1 MTFVSIYMFRDMR
14 PSVVFRISSAIAII
28 GGWIRMISAQTDS
41 FLMIL
46 IGFILIS
53 LSYPILLSAVTLVCN
68 TWLGDQ
74 ERTLWI

>member
-1 MTFVSIYMFRDMR
+1 MFRDMR
-14 PSVVFRISSAIAII
+14 PSVVFRISSVIAII
-28 GGWIRMISAQTDS
+28 GGWIRMISALTDC

-53 LSYPILLSAVTLVCN
+53 LSYPILLSSVTLVCN
-68 TWLGDQ
+68 TWLSDK